1 MRYGGATM
9 VEEVGKNKAKSSISI
24 VLDEKHPIGK
34 EIFDERKNYKKWEF
48 YSYRMIIE
56 SILMGQ

>member
-1 MRYGGATM
+1 M